1 MFSRMPAVWTGA
13 THGYRKGREI
23 VEFKMAVG
31 MNNIASIVT
40 TRLCT
45 IVNLYMIK
53 LSIFTSLITNDTPLP
68 ATQRMNHALLTVL
81 LQMSQALQFFYHIP
95 FIEKYGNT
103 RKYFHVSYPIFLFSY
118 FGCISFHFTESF
130 AVNFSSQNVVSF
142 SLCSCIYFLTM
153 SLFFLLNYT
162 ADMYGVNTLCVP
174 LPTYFLSLRSMHT
187 SQCFS

>member
-81 LQMSQALQFFYHIP
+81 LQMSQALQFFLSHSFYRKVWKYKKIFSCQLSNFFILLLWVHIIS
-95 FIEKYGNT
+95 FY
-103 RKYFHVSYPIFLFSY
+103 RKFCCEFFKSECCIIFFMFMYIFSY
-118 FGCISFHFTESF
+118 YVTILSTE
-130 AVNFSSQNVVSF
+130 
-142 SLCSCIYFLTM
+142 LYC
-153 SLFFLLNYT
+153 
-162 ADMYGVNTLCVP
+162 
-174 LPTYFLSLRSMHT
+174 
-187 SQCFS
+187 